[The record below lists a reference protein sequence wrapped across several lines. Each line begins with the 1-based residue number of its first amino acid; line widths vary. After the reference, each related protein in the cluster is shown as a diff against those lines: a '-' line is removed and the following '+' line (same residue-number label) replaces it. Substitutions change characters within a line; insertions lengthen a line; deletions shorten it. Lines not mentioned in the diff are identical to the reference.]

1 VHTDPEHPSEA
12 NRARITI
19 ARTAPT
25 DIQQRQVIVSVDD
38 GPKATLLFGETTSW
52 DIEAGP
58 HVLKANNT
66 LVWKKLRFQAA
77 PGEHVEF
84 VIANRASRLMLGFLA
99 LIGVAPL
106 YLTIERASGSD
117 GGQTGV

>member
-1 VHTDPEHPSEA
+1 VHTDPEHSSEA

-77 PGEHVEF
+77 PGEQVEF
-84 VIANRASRLMLGFLA
+84 VIANCASRLTLGFLA
-99 LIGVAPL
+99 LMGVAPL
-106 YLTIERASGSD
+106 YLTIEKRAP
-117 GGQTGV
+117 GQS